1 MVLNLAG
8 EYTVKSKQALLFE
21 SFFSVIILL
30 LTFIT
35 PIFSTYILIIFGWLT
50 FTDLAKKK
58 TLDQITS
65 RDNTRPIYT
74 PPQRPYLNSNFF
86 FFKL

>member
-1 MVLNLAG
+1 MVLNLEG

-30 LTFIT
+30 LTFII

-58 TLDQITS
+58 KPWIKSLQEIIPVPFTHL
-65 RDNTRPIYT
+65 
-74 PPQRPYLNSNFF
+74 L
-86 FFKL
+86 KGLV